1 MLGGTKAFLKVAT
14 ATFSPLSLLSPLC
27 SIMFCKKDKD
37 KDSHLKVEESTDV
50 TDIFKPITEAVLQ
63 RQAHEI

>member
-1 MLGGTKAFLKVAT
+1 
-14 ATFSPLSLLSPLC
+14 
-27 SIMFCKKDKD
+27 MFCKKDKD

-50 TDIFKPITEAVLQ
+50 MDIFKPITEAVLQ

>member
-1 MLGGTKAFLKVAT
+1 MSAGRDQGFLKVAT
-14 ATFSPLSLLSPLC
+14 ATFSPLSPLC

-37 KDSHLKVEESTDV
+37 KDSHFKGEESTDV